1 MICCHGDCRQ
11 GRDCPYRYLP
21 RETWIERHFMW
32 LAGAASIL
40 LVLSMFAVIA
50 IIVTY

>member
-1 MICCHGDCRQ
+1 MICCTGDCRQ

-21 RETWIERHFMW
+21 KETWIERHFMA